1 MNKLPIPTPPQST
14 ANEFDIGNSVGWLM
28 RLSINAMSQEVEKKM
43 EASGLTNAQWKPML
57 RLHLGDAQ
65 TVAELARCCF
75 QDAGGMTRLLDR
87 LESKGLCQ
95 RERSETDRRIVNIQ
109 LTDAGREVAK
119 AIPQQLQEVQ
129 SAMLQNFTQEEA
141 EQFKSYLRRIIN
153 TLQPQETE

>member
-1 MNKLPIPTPPQST
+1 MNTSPTSQPDT
-14 ANEFDIGNSVGWLM
+14 ADDYEITDSLGWLM
-28 RLSINAMSQEVEKKM
+28 RNSLNAISQTVEKKM

-57 RLHLGDAQ
+57 RLHMGDAD

-95 RERSETDRRIVNIQ
+95 RQRSETDRRIVKIK
-109 LTDAGREVAK
+109 LTDEGRDVAK
-119 AIPQQLQEVQ
+119 HIPSQLKEVQ
-129 SAMLQNFTQEEA
+129 AAALAGFTPEEA
-141 EQFKSYLRRIIN
+141 AQFKQYLSRVAA